1 MPAPNTT
8 YLLGGKLAWQGLE
21 AQQVFFKYTRAMQMK
36 FKYAATDTTVS
47 LATAIFSVLD
57 LLLLLTDIHE
67 KSGTKLTIASLSV
80 KMHFKREF
88 AVGVSDIICVI
99 IIGLL
104 DIL

>member
-1 MPAPNTT
+1 MH
-8 YLLGGKLAWQGLE
+8 GRDWRRSRF
-21 AQQVFFKYTRAMQMK
+21 FFKYTRAMQMK

-47 LATAIFSVLD
+47 LATAIFSVVD

>member
-21 AQQVFFKYTRAMQMK
+21 AQQVFFRYTRAMQMK
-36 FKYAATDTTVS
+36 FKYNATNTTVS
-47 LATAIFSVLD
+47 LATVLD
-57 LLLLLTDIHE
+57 LLLLLADIHE
-67 KSGTKLTIASLSV
+67 KSGTKLIIASLSV